1 LDKVPFSVYDFFA
14 YLSSG
19 SILLAAFDYIFGI
32 ALLTQDKIA
41 PLFAVLLVVLAY
53 VCGHIIAHFSSFLY
67 EHVAVSRVLKRPNDL
82 LMGGTPKW
90 RLQRLM
96 FPNYCRALPAEVQ
109 LRIGTKTLA
118 RGFSGKDEGLFLHCY
133 AVVTADETRQ
143 NRLDAFRNQY
153 GFARNMSF
161 AFLVAAVGIVAA
173 RYFGVHPVKLWW
185 ALLSGL
191 ASITLFYRYLKFFRQ
206 FSYEMFLRYA
216 ELEPVKTS

>member
-19 SILLAAFDYIFGI
+19 SILLAAFDYVFGFG
-32 ALLTQDKIA
+32 LLSQEKIA
-41 PLFAVLLVVLAY
+41 PLFAVFLVVLAY
-53 VCGHIIAHFSSFLY
+53 VCGQIVAHFSSFLY
-67 EHVAVSRVLKRPNDL
+67 EQIVVSRLLKRPNEL

-90 RLQRLM
+90 IQRVI
-96 FPNYCRALPAEVQ
+96 FPNYCRPLPNKVQ
-109 LRIGTKTLA
+109 LRIGVRTKS
-118 RGFSGKDEGLFLHCY
+118 REFDGKGEGLFLHCY

-161 AFLVAAVGIVAA
+161 AFLVAAVGIIIAHYV
-173 RYFGVHPVKLWW
+173 GVHPVRLRW
-185 ALLSGL
+185 ALLSDL
-191 ASITLFYRYLKFFRQ
+191 ASVTLFYRYLKFFRQ

-216 ELEPVKTS
+216 ELEPVKAS